1 MWLTGA
7 DTHSEDMSL
16 FMYLI
21 TIPVGVTFLV
31 FVIGGGLL
39 LPLWEYLDARADRP
53 RTRDVQLTVDEEEKA
68 KAAA

>member
-1 MWLTGA
+1 
-7 DTHSEDMSL
+7 
-16 FMYLI
+16 MYLI